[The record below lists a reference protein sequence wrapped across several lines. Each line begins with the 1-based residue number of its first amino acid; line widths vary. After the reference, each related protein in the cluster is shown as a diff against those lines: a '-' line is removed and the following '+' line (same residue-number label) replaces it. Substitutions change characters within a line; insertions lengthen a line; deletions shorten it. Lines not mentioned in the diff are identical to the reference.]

1 MLKMITKEGIT
12 KSRAEGS
19 RADIIADCI
28 VISVNCAR
36 IVAENM
42 GISTEAAELYIMQE
56 VMQMGGVD
64 NAE

>member
-12 KSRAEGS
+12 KSRAEGTKV
-19 RADIIADCI
+19 DIIADCI
-28 VISVNCAR
+28 VISLNCAR

-42 GISTEAAELYIMQE
+42 GISTEAAELMIMQE
-56 VMQMGGVD
+56 VMRGCN

>member
-1 MLKMITKEGIT
+1 MLKIISKEGIT

-19 RADIIADCI
+19 RTDIIADCI
-28 VISVNCAR
+28 VVSLNCAR

-42 GISTEAAELYIMQE
+42 NISTEAAELFIMQE
-56 VMQMGGVD
+56 IMKAGVD